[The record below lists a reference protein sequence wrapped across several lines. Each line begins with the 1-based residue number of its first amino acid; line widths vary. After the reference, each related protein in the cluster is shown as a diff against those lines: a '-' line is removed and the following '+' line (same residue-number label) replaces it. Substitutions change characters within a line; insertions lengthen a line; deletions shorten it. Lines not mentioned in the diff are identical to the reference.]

1 MADPNILAF
10 NCLNPECGK
19 LIKLRRP
26 AKSGIYPVTCP
37 HCKVQKKLNI
47 KGLDVFKEASEAS
60 GTAKS
65 EESVLD
71 NSSKSVITLHDDFL
85 VGETYRFMCP
95 HCGKQEIGLTS
106 NKAGIKE
113 FLCPLCKGKITVNV
127 RLKTQVLSFE
137 DETRQLIKGK
147 LVLLRKGWL
156 NKDYPLGLGKHVIGR
171 YDESEMSDISIK
183 NDNAMSRRS
192 IRIDVD
198 QTEKGFAFKLTVL
211 KATNPVLHN
220 NSPLAN
226 GESVSLNFGDTIM
239 LGKTKFRFD
248 KDL

>member
-1 MADPNILAF
+1 MADQSILAF
-10 NCLNPECGK
+10 KCLNPECGK

-37 HCKVQKKLNI
+37 YCKVQKKLNI
-47 KGLDVFKEASEAS
+47 KGLDAFQETSDESGAATSE
-60 GTAKS
+60 GP
-65 EESVLD
+65 VLD
-71 NSSKSVITLHDDFL
+71 NSSKSAITLSDDFL
-85 VGETYRFMCP
+85 VGETYQFKCP

-113 FLCPLCKGKITVNV
+113 FSCPLCKGKIIANV
-127 RLKTQVLSFE
+127 RLKTQVLEFE

-147 LVLLRKGWL
+147 LILLRKGWL
-156 NKDYPLGLGKHVIGR
+156 NKDFPLGIGKHVIGR
-171 YDESEMSDISIK
+171 YDESEISDISIK

-198 QTEKGFAFKLTVL
+198 PTEKGFVFKLTVL

-220 NSPLAN
+220 NTPLVN
-226 GESVSLNFGDTIM
+226 GESILLNFGDTII